1 MSLCMEVLCNAEDF
15 RSIPAYSVNGFSLLA
30 HTVGTVL
37 TFTHPYVVI
46 HVYLHP
52 ALYWSYSWW
61 NWGDLWYPLQF
72 NISFLR
78 GFLSSWG
85 LNNGGLISLC
95 GDWPLHELNIWYT
108 IWIGKRIHFSSV
120 RNIWVL
126 GAMGRSSSLLSTGS
140 INSLLPYKFIST
152 TTPPQQQHERMG
164 EEKRKNLNA
173 NLLSLLAF
181 RYMFQKWF
189 VSVQI
194 LFFIPFY

>member
-1 MSLCMEVLCNAEDF
+1 M
-15 RSIPAYSVNGFSLLA
+15 
-30 HTVGTVL
+30 
-37 TFTHPYVVI
+37 
-46 HVYLHP
+46 YLHP

-152 TTPPQQQHERMG
+152 TPCPQQQHERMG